1 MAEGRK
7 SASTLNHKKG
17 QRDKRER
24 DQIVVNICCVPVHVC
39 VVGASYL
46 SLCGP
51 LNMTSCHL
59 GSQTQGG
66 GGGSSSWLC
75 GKQKEEEEKKNNE
88 AAHAYR
94 LC

>member
-1 MAEGRK
+1 MAEEEEGCLN
-7 SASTLNHKKG
+7 LNHKKR
-17 QRDKRER
+17 QERDKRER
-24 DQIVVNICCVPVHVC
+24 DQIVLNICCVLCVYVC

-66 GGGSSSWLC
+66 GGGGSSSSWLH
-75 GKQKEEEEKKNNE
+75 GRQEEEK
-88 AAHAYR
+88 
-94 LC
+94 